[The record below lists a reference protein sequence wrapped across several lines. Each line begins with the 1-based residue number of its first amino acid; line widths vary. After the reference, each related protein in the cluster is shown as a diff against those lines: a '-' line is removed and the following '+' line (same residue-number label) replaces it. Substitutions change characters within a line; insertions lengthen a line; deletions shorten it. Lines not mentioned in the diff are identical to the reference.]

1 MIPRVPV
8 RRVMSEKLF
17 AVCRTESALR
27 AAEVMVEHEIGSV
40 LVTRDGEIVGIVSET
55 DLVRKVLGQGRDPA
69 AVKLETIMSYPLITI
84 DEMEM
89 LEAAYKLM
97 GQNQV
102 RHLVVTRKEAPCGMI
117 SSRNF
122 MESIYP

>member
-1 MIPRVPV
+1 
-8 RRVMSEKLF
+8 MSERLF
-17 AVCRTESALR
+17 AVGQTESALR

-40 LVTRDGEIVGIVSET
+40 LVTRGGEIVGIVSET

-122 MESIYP
+122 MELIYP